1 LGGPTLSA
9 DAADIRDE
17 VTGDAA
23 ATAIE
28 LELRRCFSRR
38 ILDYNR
44 NLARKALRKAA
55 SRLGFHPLRQP
66 T

>member
-1 LGGPTLSA
+1 MLSA

-17 VTGDAA
+17 ETGDAA
-23 ATAIE
+23 ATAIGV
-28 LELRRCFSRR
+28 ELRQRFSRP

-44 NLARKALRKAA
+44 NLARKALRKVAL
-55 SRLGFHPLRQP
+55 RLDFHPRREP